1 MMVTKRGGVSMI
13 YDPKWMSAKLVRWE
27 NYMDSFHLPMWEELP
42 DIDLYM
48 DQLVSLVG
56 KYLSLFPEDSQNPII
71 TPSII
76 NNYVRLNVMPAPYRK
91 RYSRKH
97 IAYAVMICFLK
108 QVMTLTEIQKV
119 IPPDLSQDQLRQLYN
134 DFVRKT
140 TTATRLFMDEVR
152 ESARQCLVEEN
163 THGCESLVLH
173 SAITSM
179 LYKLLTVKLT
189 GLQSPE

>member
-1 MMVTKRGGVSMI
+1 MI
-13 YDPKWMSAKLVRWE
+13 YDPKLMNAKLLRWE
-27 NYMDSFHLPMWEELP
+27 KYMDNFHLPMWEELP
-42 DIDLYM
+42 DIELYM
-48 DQLVSLVG
+48 DQLVSLVQ
-56 KYLSLFPEDSQNPII
+56 KYLSLFPEDAQNPVV

-76 NNYVRLNVMPAPYRK
+76 NNYVRLKVMPAPQRK
-91 RYSRKH
+91 RYARRH
-97 IAYAVMICFLK
+97 VAYTVMICFLK

-119 IPPDLSQDQLRQLYN
+119 IPPDLPEERLRQLYN

-140 TTATRLFMDEVR
+140 TTATQLFIDEVR

-189 GLQSPE
+189 GLQNQE

>member
-1 MMVTKRGGVSMI
+1 MNTFNEMV
-13 YDPKWMSAKLVRWE
+13 AKIAAQVRSSNIIE
-27 NYMDSFHLPMWEELP
+27 VEDIPN
-42 DIDLYM
+42 IDLYM

-119 IPPDLSQDQLRQLYN
+119 IPPDLSQEQLRQLYN

>member
-1 MMVTKRGGVSMI
+1 MI
-13 YDPKWMSAKLVRWE
+13 YDAKLMASKLSRWE
-27 NYMDSFHLPMWEELP
+27 NYMDNYQLPTWEELP

-48 DQLVSLVG
+48 DQLIGQVRR
-56 KYLSLFPEDSQNPII
+56 YLSLLPEDVHNPVI

-76 NNYVRLNVMPAPYRK
+76 NNYVRLRVMPAPHRK
-91 RYSRKH
+91 RYGKLH
-97 IAYAVMICFLK
+97 IAYTIMICALK

-119 IPPDLSQDQLRQLYN
+119 IPPDLEEDQMRQLYN
-134 DFVRKT
+134 DFVRKL

-152 ESARQCLVEEN
+152 ASAKSVLEEESAY
-163 THGCESLVLH
+163 GCENLVLH

-189 GLQSPE
+189 GLQTQD

>member
-1 MMVTKRGGVSMI
+1 MI
-13 YDPKWMSAKLVRWE
+13 YDPKWMNTKLVRWE
-27 NYMDSFHLPMWEELP
+27 AYMDGFRLPMWEELP
-42 DIDLYM
+42 EIDLYM
-48 DQLVSLVG
+48 DQLVALVE
-56 KYLSLFPEDSQNPII
+56 KYLSLFPGDTKNPVI
-71 TPSII
+71 TPSVI
-76 NNYVRLNVMPAPYRK
+76 NNYVRLKVMPAPHCK

-119 IPPDLSQDQLRQLYN
+119 IPPDLSPEQLRQLYN

-140 TTATRLFMDEVR
+140 TTATRLFIDEVK

-189 GLQSPE
+189 GLQNNSEK

>member
-1 MMVTKRGGVSMI
+1 MI
-13 YDPKWMSAKLVRWE
+13 YDAKLMTAKLNRWE
-27 NYMDSFHLPMWEELP
+27 NYMDNYQLPTWEELP
-42 DIDLYM
+42 DLELYM
-48 DQLVSLVG
+48 DQLICQVRR
-56 KYLSLFPEDSQNPII
+56 YLSLFPEDDQNPVI

-76 NNYVRLNVMPAPYRK
+76 NNYVRLRVMPAPHRK
-91 RYSRKH
+91 RYSKLH
-97 IAYAVMICFLK
+97 IAYAIMICALK

-119 IPPDLSQDQLRQLYN
+119 IPPDLSEEQMRQLYN
-134 DFVRKT
+134 DFVRKV